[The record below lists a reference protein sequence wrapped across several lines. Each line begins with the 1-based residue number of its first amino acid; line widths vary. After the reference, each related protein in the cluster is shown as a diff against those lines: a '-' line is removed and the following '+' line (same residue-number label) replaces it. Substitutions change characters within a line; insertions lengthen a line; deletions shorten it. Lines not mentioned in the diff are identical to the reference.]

1 MVDSYEQKAVIGY
14 LRHLLTDSRLSS
26 KGLSEICDFLGN
38 NANFLGLQQ
47 ETDDLTDELDT
58 ASEVLS
64 EKFVRRSLMRPIIQN
79 LDQQLSLC
87 QEQTVTTQPSQLA
100 QNLEVIGKEL
110 DLGVKEQ
117 AFLGLLMRYF
127 HYDRLQSLM
136 NDLTRQN
143 ISVMDVCTICVEME
157 RNELDDILRP
167 SGRLLSSGVVR
178 PVTRNGNDLDDFFEI
193 PDSVRNALHKA
204 TGNSDDI
211 RRYIIGT
218 PAPASLS
225 WDDYGHLGD
234 TLPRLAE
241 FLRAAIEQQISGV
254 NVLLWG
260 PPGTGKTE
268 LCKTL
273 AEHLDVS
280 LYAVGEQDDVGD
292 EPTRN
297 ERIGFLQLAQN
308 LMRYQR
314 QSLLMFDEMDDL
326 FEGNSLLRLFGGVRS
341 SMGSKVFTNR
351 LLEQN
356 PVPTIWIINDA
367 DLLDASI
374 VRRMSLAIEL
384 KVPPTSSRERF
395 WERALEKNAVE
406 LPQKDIRA
414 LAKLD
419 ISPAVVDNAARVAK
433 QIGGKMEDFQF
444 ATQGL
449 IRVLSGEDH
458 RTKDAP
464 SQKFHLDLM
473 HTDIPLVQLMKQIQK
488 GDRRDF
494 SLCLHGPPG
503 TGKSAF
509 VRHLADTLKMPVLL
523 KRASDLLN
531 AYVGDTEKRI
541 AAAFQEAQDKEA
553 FLVFDEAD
561 SLLSD
566 RRYAQRNWEVSQ
578 VNEMLTWM
586 ENHPLPFACTTNLMD
601 RVDQASLRRFTF
613 KCHCDYLTTDQLLL
627 AFKQFFKVTV
637 QPEELAALT
646 GLTPGDFALV
656 SKKAEILGCAA
667 DSTQIVDLLS
677 QELAQKQYKQAK
689 TIGFGRC

>member
-1 MVDSYEQKAVIGY
+1 MIDSYEQKMVIGY

-47 ETDDLTDELDT
+47 ETDDLTEELDT

-64 EKFVRRSLMRPIIQN
+64 EKFVRRSLMRPIIRA
-79 LDQQLSLC
+79 LDQQLSIC
-87 QEQTVTTQPSQLA
+87 QQQIITTQPSQLA
-100 QNLEVIGKEL
+100 QNLEVIGKDL
-110 DLGVKEQ
+110 DLGVEEQ

-127 HYDRLQSLM
+127 HYDRLQSLI

-143 ISVMDVCTICVEME
+143 ISVLDVCTICLEME
-157 RNELDDILRP
+157 RNELDDILHP
-167 SGRLLSSGVVR
+167 ATRLLSSGVVR

-211 RRYIIGT
+211 RRYIFGT
-218 PAPASLS
+218 PAPASLT
-225 WDDYGHLGD
+225 WADYEHLGD

-273 AEHLDVS
+273 AHHLDVS
-280 LYAVGEQDDVGD
+280 LYAVGEQDDEGG
-292 EPTRN
+292 EPTRR
-297 ERIGFLQLAQN
+297 ERIGYLQLAQN
-308 LMRYQR
+308 LMRYQC

-326 FEGNSLLRLFGGVRS
+326 FEGNTLLRLFGGS
-341 SMGSKVFTNR
+341 KSTMGSKVFTNR

-406 LPQKDIRA
+406 LPQNDIRA

-419 ISPAVVDNAARVAK
+419 ISPAVVENAARVAK

-449 IRVLSGEDH
+449 IKVLSGEDH

-464 SQKFHLDLM
+464 AQRFHLELM
-473 HTDIPLVQLMKQIQK
+473 HTDIPLVQLMEQIQK
-488 GDRRDF
+488 VGRRDF

-531 AYVGDTEKRI
+531 AYVGGTEKKI
-541 AAAFQEAQDKEA
+541 AAAFLEAQDKEA

-566 RRYAQRNWEVSQ
+566 RRYAQRSWEVSQ

-627 AFKQFFKVTV
+627 AFRQFFAVTIQRDALV
-637 QPEELAALT
+637 SLT

-656 SKKAEILGCAA
+656 HKKAEILGCSA
-667 DSTQIVDLLS
+667 DSTQIVDLLG
-677 QELAQKQYKQAK
+677 QELAQKKHKQAK
-689 TIGFGRC
+689 RIGFGRC